1 MSLLVALI
9 AFLIHLIP
17 DASAIDAEYRG
28 VAMPPTAGSRLKQL
42 REMAG
47 LSQYQLATLAEIG
60 RDKLSRFECGY
71 CELSSEEWQKLERAI
86 DKVEK
91 LQKALWPRD
100 TFVDFDEGLNTAI

>member
-60 RDKLSRFECGY
+60 RDKLSRVECSY

-86 DKVEK
+86 DKVVVQQQARLTK
-91 LQKALWPRD
+91 LRSRERATLAQ
-100 TFVDFDEGLNTAI
+100 